1 MADLTVEHLKQ
12 RVWKCCSFIGES
24 DIDALIAAVRAEE
37 QAKAEAE
44 IQRLREAQGWQ
55 LIDDSHKGGKP
66 MLIALIRDGKVWRV
80 SDAAHNG
87 LGWYTLNGGV
97 ACHWATHAMPL
108 PAPPLG
114 VPRG

>member
-1 MADLTVEHLKQ
+1 MADLKRYALGWPTK
-12 RVWKCCSFIGES
+12 
-24 DIDALIAAVRAEE
+24 DIDQPVLVPDDTGYWTPWHE
-37 QAKAEAE
+37 AEAE
-44 IQRLREAQGWQ
+44 HQRLREAQGWQ
-55 LIDDSHKGGKP
+55 PIDDSHKGGKP
-66 MLIALIRDGKVWRV
+66 MLVALIRDGKVWRV

>member
-44 IQRLREAQGWQ
+44 VSLEALQRA
-55 LIDDSHKGGKP
+55 
-66 MLIALIRDGKVWRV
+66 
-80 SDAAHNG
+80 
-87 LGWYTLNGGV
+87 
-97 ACHWATHAMPL
+97 
-108 PAPPLG
+108 
-114 VPRG
+114 